1 MTDTERGRTDRA
13 HLTVNNTLMGTGQLA
28 RAPELDS
35 DYRRGYL
42 AGMIRGDGHLGYG
55 CAKGSTT
62 PGPVAFRL
70 ALVDAQAL
78 HRAQEYLAGFG
89 IPLEERLFQAAVG
102 ARQQVNCIR
111 TGIRSSVERIHE
123 LIAWPLDP
131 TPSWRRGFLAGIFD
145 AEGSYS
151 CGALRISN
159 TDQELIDWTTAS
171 IVGIGLSYAM
181 EQTAGTNRR
190 VHVVRVTGGLTA
202 HLRFF
207 HTVCNAIS
215 RKRDIEGVAIK
226 SNAALDVA
234 SIEPVGQM
242 PLFDITTGTG
252 DFIANGV
259 VSHNCFARP
268 FHEYLGFSAGLDFE
282 TKILVKQQ
290 APELLRRELMSPKWQ
305 PQLLVMSGVTDCYQP
320 SERKLEITRRC
331 LGVLAEFRNPVHI
344 ITKNH
349 LVTRDV
355 DHLGELAS
363 YQAAS
368 VTLSITTLDPE
379 VARRMEPRASAP
391 RERLEALTRLR
402 EAGVPCGVNVAP
414 VVPGIT
420 DHELPAILTAA
431 KDAGAVWG
439 TFMFV
444 RLPHAVKDL
453 FQDWLAEH
461 YPDRKEKVLARI
473 RALRG
478 GKLNEGQFGKRFR
491 AEGVFAEQMQQLFEA
506 TARRLDLPRGG
517 PELSTEA
524 FRRPGQQLGLF

>member
-1 MTDTERGRTDRA
+1 MSSASPQPRSPRGRGTATNPANRFEPLVVDREEPGPDKVPTQLLADTTRSIIARNDSPDVGFETSINPYRGCEHGCVYCMGGDSQILMADGTTRPLREIAVGDEVYGTRRDGRQRRCVPSRVLAHWETRKPAYAVTLADGTRLVASGDHRFLTERGW
-13 HLTVNNTLMGTGQLA
+13 
-28 RAPELDS
+28 
-35 DYRRGYL
+35 
-42 AGMIRGDGHLGYG
+42 
-55 CAKGSTT
+55 K
-62 PGPVAFRL
+62 F
-70 ALVDAQAL
+70 
-78 HRAQEYLAGFG
+78 
-89 IPLEERLFQAAVG
+89 
-102 ARQQVNCIR
+102 
-111 TGIRSSVERIHE
+111 
-123 LIAWPLDP
+123 
-131 TPSWRRGFLAGIFD
+131 
-145 AEGSYS
+145 
-151 CGALRISN
+151 
-159 TDQELIDWTTAS
+159 
-171 IVGIGLSYAM
+171 
-181 EQTAGTNRR
+181 
-190 VHVVRVTGGLTA
+190 VTGGENSRVRRRHLTWA
-202 HLRFF
+202 DRLVG
-207 HTVCNAIS
+207 TGELAA
-215 RKRDIEGVAIK
+215 VARTNGIVGRVVQA
-226 SNAALDVA
+226 SAALVVR
-234 SIEPVGQM
+234 SIEPLGDTAD
-242 PLFDITTGTG
+242 LFDITTVTG
-252 DFIANGV
+252 DFIAEGV

-355 DHLGELAS
+355 DHLGELAAHR
-363 YQAAS
+363 AAS

-420 DHELPAILTAA
+420 DHELPAILAAA
-431 KDAGAVWG
+431 KDAGAMWG

-444 RLPHAVKDL
+444 RLPYAVKDL
-453 FQDWLAEH
+453 FQDWLTEH

-491 AEGVFAEQMQQLFEA
+491 TEGVFAEQMQQLFET